1 MKVSKNA
8 ECERCGGKAR
18 LVGSLRREGLG
29 LSVSQSANHTNPR
42 RFESMSRQRDEEWRG
57 EPNMASRKESREW
70 RQGTVAKRGA
80 GRGLERW
87 EPPALERSEERTGL
101 LDRGE
106 TFSGDGDGDVL
117 SGLPFPFL
125 QDSHRFGMVRQL

>member
-1 MKVSKNA
+1 
-8 ECERCGGKAR
+8 
-18 LVGSLRREGLG
+18 
-29 LSVSQSANHTNPR
+29 
-42 RFESMSRQRDEEWRG
+42 
-57 EPNMASRKESREW
+57 MASRKESREW

-125 QDSHRFGMVRQL
+125 PHSHRFGMVRQFWKDFIFGQATNTVMLRNEVTPVPDGALLDAKAGSSSEWTERRLAR